1 MSCTYNSK
9 ISAGFSQSV
18 MEGANGDAS
27 TVEMLLSQGARVDV
41 RDGGEDTRTLNAA
54 YFGHTQVCELLLDI
68 GKADIEETRTGGG
81 RTSLFLAAAEGNAS
95 MVEILLSQGARE
107 DVRDDHC
114 PGLFTPLLVAAQRG
128 HDVCKLLLETGKVD
142 VKKENPAGFTAS
154 LLLKE

>member
-41 RDGGEDTRTLNAA
+41 RDGGEDTPTLNAA
-54 YFGHTQVCELLLDI
+54 FFGHTQVCELLLAI

-81 RTSLFLAAAEGNAS
+81 RTSLFQAAAEGNAS
-95 MVEILLSQGARE
+95 TVEMLLSQGARV
-107 DVRDDHC
+107 DVTDDHC
-114 PGLFTPLLVAAQRG
+114 PGLFMPLLAAAKRV
-128 HDVCKLLLETGKVD
+128 HDKVCKLLFTWDLNMHQE
-142 VKKENPAGFTAS
+142 KKDCPW
-154 LLLKE
+154 